1 MIYGARVRQARE
13 LRGLTQ
19 TGTAQGAGL
28 TQGRI
33 AQIELTS
40 SVDIGDEHLERLAQT
55 LKVPVAFLQRPPV
68 DDLAEGSMQFRARKS
83 LPAGVLRRVRREAEI
98 TREIARHMLSQIQ
111 APSLRVP
118 DLRGMDDI
126 EETAQLT
133 RSALGLPPHGPVPRV
148 LHALERAGV
157 IVIALETWVDGKLDA
172 FSTWDGAELDL
183 PLVSIGEGSS
193 WDRIRF
199 TSSHELGHLVMHRA
213 PGGDLN
219 ALEKEADQFAG
230 EFLFPREDAKEEFS
244 KTVTLSRLAPLK
256 LKWGMSIASLIFRAF
271 EVGAIDQKQKTSLQV
286 QLGARGWRKQEPG
299 ADAREPER
307 PRALRKMME
316 LLYGD
321 PVDTRRLGE
330 DFPLYV
336 TELNRMVG
344 RYADTPSRQI
354 QKPASAPSADA
365 SPPGVLMQFRARA

>member
-55 LKVPVAFLQRPPV
+55 LSASR
-68 DDLAEGSMQFRARKS
+68 
-83 LPAGVLRRVRREAEI
+83 LPAAASGRRSGRRIYAVPGPQIATPRACCGGYGREAEI
-98 TREIARHMLSQIQ
+98 TREIARHMLSQLQ

-126 EETAQLT
+126 EEAAQLT

-219 ALEKEADQFAG
+219 ALEKEADQF
-230 EFLFPREDAKEEFS
+230 RRR
-244 KTVTLSRLAPLK
+244 V
-256 LKWGMSIASLIFRAF
+256 
-271 EVGAIDQKQKTSLQV
+271 
-286 QLGARGWRKQEPG
+286 
-299 ADAREPER
+299 
-307 PRALRKMME
+307 
-316 LLYGD
+316 
-321 PVDTRRLGE
+321 PV
-330 DFPLYV
+330 
-336 TELNRMVG
+336 
-344 RYADTPSRQI
+344 PSRGRQVR
-354 QKPASAPSADA
+354 S
-365 SPPGVLMQFRARA
+365 SPRR